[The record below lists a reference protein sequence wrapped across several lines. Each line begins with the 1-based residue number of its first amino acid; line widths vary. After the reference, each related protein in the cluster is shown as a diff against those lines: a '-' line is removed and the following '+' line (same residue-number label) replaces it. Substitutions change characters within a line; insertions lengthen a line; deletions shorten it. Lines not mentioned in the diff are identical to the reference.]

1 MQISQLYI
9 YPIKSL
15 RATSVTEGVLSP
27 LGLKYDR
34 CFMLLKVE
42 DGEDGQGK
50 GATLKNMHVPH
61 FPEMA
66 LFETALDMPTA
77 EDEGRVRVT
86 YHPPPPS
93 PNAKDPRPSETK
105 HLEIPLKPNV
115 DSLSRFTVTM
125 HQSPTTGYNM
135 GSAYNDWFSECFGYP
150 VVLAYLGVNT
160 RGVLGTLAPAKAKH
174 NGKKKKS
181 GWARYEDLL
190 RGLESVGASGTG
202 PSVLEK
208 LLVPICALAIGA
220 SGVSYAAGQFE
231 HGIGIANTYDS
242 MSTSMAILAGIVTT
256 ALVLAGSIMIYIFG
270 KRLRTAKYEDRITFA
285 DCAPFLVISET
296 SVNNVSGRL
305 PAGEEMDRTKF
316 RPNIVISGAESAFE
330 EDFWTELA
338 IGSNRIRLL
347 LTGNCVRCQSLNVD
361 YRTGQMGD
369 GESGT
374 VLKKLM
380 KDRRVD
386 RGARFSPVFGR
397 YSFLDRGFDG
407 EMVRVGDVVEVVAR
421 GAERSVL
428 DWPGLTN

>member
-1 MQISQLYI
+1 MQISQ
-9 YPIKSL
+9 SL
-15 RATSVTEGVLSP
+15 RATPVSEGVLSP

-34 CFMLLKVE
+34 RFMLLKVE
-42 DGEDGQGK
+42 DGEDGK
-50 GATLKNMHVPH
+50 GTLKNMHVPH

-77 EDEGRVRVT
+77 EDKGRVRVT
-86 YHPPPPS
+86 YHSP
-93 PNAKDPRPSETK
+93 PNAENPGPHETK
-105 HLEIPLKPNV
+105 HLEIPLEPNV

-174 NGKKKKS
+174 NGKKKTS
-181 GWARYEDLL
+181 GWAWQEILL
-190 RGLESVGASGTG
+190 RGLESAGSGTG
-202 PSVLEK
+202 PTVLEK
-208 LLVPICALAIGA
+208 FLVPICALAIGA
-220 SGVSYAAGQFE
+220 SGVSYAVGQFE
-231 HGIGIANTYDS
+231 HGIANNASSTPSS
-242 MSTSMAILAGIVTT
+242 MVILAGAI
-256 ALVLAGSIMIYIFG
+256 AMVLAGSIMIYVLG
-270 KRLRTAKYEDRITFA
+270 KRVFATKYEDRITFA

-316 RPNIVISGAESAFE
+316 RPNIVVSGAESAFE

-338 IGSNRIRLL
+338 IGSKRVRLL

-361 YRTGQMGD
+361 YQTGQMGT

-407 EMVRVGDVVEVVAR
+407 EEVRVGDVVEVVAR

-428 DWPGLTN
+428 GESCLGFFWVQVQAICGIG